1 MILTR
6 FNVRKYYIVKL
17 FNSYYGVAGEKGLA
31 FKKINSHLMGAT
43 LFQQFL
49 GEDKREKDT

>member
-6 FNVRKYYIVKL
+6 FNVRKYYIVEL
-17 FNSYYGVAGEKGLA
+17 FNSCYGVAGEKGLA